1 MIKDCI
7 MYNCDAR
14 IEMDANNYV
23 AVGQSTEVALIE
35 FLQDADVP
43 VHLLITK
50 KFGKIKASCPFSPQ
64 TKRSAV
70 VVESE
75 QPGSIMV
82 FVKGAPEVVVNMC
95 DRQLAND
102 GQADLGDDEK
112 YQILEKVTAMAAKPL
127 RVMTLAYVEMDEG
140 SWANYE
146 NTGVT
151 PEQAIE
157 EAFQNG

>member
-1 MIKDCI
+1 
-7 MYNCDAR
+7 
-14 IEMDANNYV
+14 
-23 AVGQSTEVALIE
+23 
-35 FLQDADVP
+35 
-43 VHLLITK
+43 
-50 KFGKIKASCPFSPQ
+50 
-64 TKRSAV
+64 
-70 VVESE
+70 
-75 QPGSIMV
+75 MV